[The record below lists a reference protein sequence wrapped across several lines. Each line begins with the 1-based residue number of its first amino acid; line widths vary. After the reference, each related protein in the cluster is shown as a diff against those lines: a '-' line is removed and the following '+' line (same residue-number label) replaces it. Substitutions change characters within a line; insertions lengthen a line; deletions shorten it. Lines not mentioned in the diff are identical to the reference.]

1 MFNQL
6 AHNKQPYLLIIS
18 CTLALALA
26 LAHNTLAL
34 PGLMPPSTSQFNN
47 QAPMPHGP
55 SHKTR
60 ANKIKSNYCIS
71 PKDTTPTLKDNLII
85 SPIPTP
91 YIVTPTPTPGI
102 LKKK

>member
-1 MFNQL
+1 
-6 AHNKQPYLLIIS
+6 
-18 CTLALALA
+18 
-26 LAHNTLAL
+26 
-34 PGLMPPSTSQFNN
+34 MPPSTSQFNN

-55 SHKTR
+55 SHKTK
-60 ANKIKSNYCIS
+60 ANKIKSIDCIS

-102 LKKK
+102 LKKKIIIIIIEHRHRIKA